1 MMGLTAEFAMA
12 SQKKARKTC
21 WECGWRR
28 GPIRAEYLLL
38 CGPMR
43 ADLGGEVC
51 VVVVDEVCV
60 VGEPA
65 QPEHDQ
71 HHDEHHAHLQQQHY
85 SSVWSCVPRNKR
97 RGPETP
103 FYNVY

>member
-1 MMGLTAEFAMA
+1 MMGLTAELAMA

-71 HHDEHHAHLQQQHY
+71 HHDEHHAHLQQSTLLQCQ
-85 SSVWSCVPRNKR
+85 VVC
-97 RGPETP
+97 PEK
-103 FYNVY
+103 

>member
-1 MMGLTAEFAMA
+1 MGLTAELAMA

-21 WECGWRR
+21 WECGWRS

-71 HHDEHHAHLQQQHY
+71 HHDEHHAHLQQY
-85 SSVWSCVPRNKR
+85 TLYRNQKP
-97 RGPETP
+97 GIISLPETP
-103 FYNVY
+103 LHNVY

>member
-1 MMGLTAEFAMA
+1 
-12 SQKKARKTC
+12 
-21 WECGWRR
+21 
-28 GPIRAEYLLL
+28 
-38 CGPMR
+38 MR

-71 HHDEHHAHLQQQHY
+71 HHDEHHAHLQQYTLLQ
-85 SSVWSCVPRNKR
+85 RNKR